1 MNFAK
6 KIKIKKDHALFVNQA
21 ALALKHNSLSMGL
34 ITNN

>member
-6 KIKIKKDHALFVNQA
+6 KIKYKKDHALFVNQ
-21 ALALKHNSLSMGL
+21 KHNSLSMGL